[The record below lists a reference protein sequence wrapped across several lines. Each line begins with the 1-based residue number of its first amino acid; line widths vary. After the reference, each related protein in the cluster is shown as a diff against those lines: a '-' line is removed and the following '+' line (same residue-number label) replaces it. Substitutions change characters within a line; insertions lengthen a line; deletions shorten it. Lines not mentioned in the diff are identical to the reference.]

1 MSVASTICCRREER
15 GEREKR
21 KEYHKPVLISTC
33 AFISIM
39 RSLTIKRMKRERER
53 DFLGLKLL
61 LDTFIFNINN
71 CSAS

>member
-1 MSVASTICCRREER
+1 MCVASTICCRREK

-33 AFISIM
+33 VFISIM
-39 RSLTIKRMKRERER
+39 RSLTIKRMKRER

>member
-1 MSVASTICCRREER
+1 MLLAQFVVGGRK
-15 GEREKR
+15 GEREER

-33 AFISIM
+33 VFISIM

-71 CSAS
+71 CSAF